1 MEYHGFKSIY
11 ALYKV
16 EVSRTNL
23 KALSKSYVYYLWR
36 NVMNNGVVDP
46 ATATFHPTHVRV
58 NSHRGFSKCNTC
70 VLLSAEITRA
80 KTVEE
85 EECKIKE
92 LRLHHNQVREDREEL
107 ARLVRLCKIDPTRHV
122 GFMIDAVDSNK
133 FGIPTT
139 EHTPKALVKLWRVKQ
154 KLTGVQFFGDDSVV
168 LYRTLPD
175 VPLGGNLTLTIILD
189 MLAKGRFK
197 QATNMYINLDG
208 ASDNICYHVYYGLAF
223 FLRCAHMAG
232 WPLHTIT
239 LLRFKVCSDTNTPVA
254 FNTNP
259 IYNCV

>member
-1 MEYHGFKSIY
+1 M
-11 ALYKV
+11 
-16 EVSRTNL
+16 
-23 KALSKSYVYYLWR
+23 
-36 NVMNNGVVDP
+36 
-46 ATATFHPTHVRV
+46 
-58 NSHRGFSKCNTC
+58 
-70 VLLSAEITRA
+70 LLAAEIVLT

-92 LRLHHNQVREDREEL
+92 LHLHHNQVREDREEL

-122 GFMIDAVDSNK
+122 GFMIDVVDSNK

-139 EHTPKALVKLWRVKQ
+139 EHTPKALAKLWRVKQ

-189 MLAKGRFK
+189 MLAKGHFK
-197 QATNMYINLDG
+197 QATHMYINLDG

-223 FLRCAHMAG
+223 FLRCAHLAG

-239 LLRFKVCSDTNTPVA
+239 LLRLKVGHTHNQLDGTFGVVTRHVYGRQCGGTTAKDVLSFSAFDKASTPY
-254 FNTNP
+254 P
-259 IYNCV
+259 YS